1 MNIYN
6 FIYCYF
12 YNLWKS
18 KGGGRLDASAHVLF
32 VIIIHSLLISEI
44 TQDLT
49 GVIMIKLPDYGGAG
63 ANKYMYFLFAVPFWV
78 SLLIFYSTART
89 KRLLREYHL
98 KYGEAAGTNT
108 LKILLV
114 VILPIILLITLA
126 VIRQRS

>member
-18 KGGGRLDASAHVLF
+18 KGGGRIDASAHVLF
-32 VIIIHSLLISEI
+32 AIIIHSLLISEI
-44 TQDLT
+44 LQDLT
-49 GVIMIKLPDYGGAG
+49 GIKMIYLPDYRGAV
-63 ANKYMYFLFAVPFWV
+63 ANKYMYFLFAVPFWAT
-78 SLLIFYSTART
+78 LFLFYSPERT
-89 KRLLREYHL
+89 KRLLKKYHL

-114 VILPIILLITLA
+114 FILPIILLITLA